1 MSYLQSA
8 LAVAIVNIQIPLLLG
23 DVVNVVSK
31 FTAESTGNF
40 MEEIRHPAI
49 RLISL
54 YGFQVGEIKI
64 EPWICSLCHVLLQP
78 IRSSDWLSVSDLNQF
93 WFVLVYPICEKM

>member
-1 MSYLQSA
+1 MFFGSINYHDNILHTPVSIISIKSMFVCNLFLLQSA

-40 MEEIRHPAI
+40 MEEIRQPAM

-54 YGFQVGEIKI
+54 YGFQV
-64 EPWICSLCHVLLQP
+64 
-78 IRSSDWLSVSDLNQF
+78 
-93 WFVLVYPICEKM
+93 

>member
-54 YGFQVGEIKI
+54 YGFQVREIKI
-64 EPWICSLCHVLLQP
+64 EPWIYLCHVLLQP
-78 IRSSDWLSVSDLNQF
+78 IGSSNWLSVSDLNQS
-93 WFVLVYPICEKM
+93 WFDLVYPICKKI